1 MFCKR
6 RVKTMASDDVYLRK
20 DVYAADQRAII
31 AEMQRGN
38 SEVLRVLEQFRSE
51 NKAAL
56 EQLRSENKA
65 ALEQLRSEN
74 KAAISELR
82 TDMNDRFNQVDTR
95 IGKLEAQV
103 VVLSGRVRE
112 LERSM
117 TSMHSYW
124 IIGISFVS
132 LVIVIATVLQPML
145 RYIRMFW
152 KPKPTITREQIEALI
167 DAKLST
173 KQ

>member
-1 MFCKR
+1 
-6 RVKTMASDDVYLRK
+6 MASDDVYLRK

-38 SEVLRVLEQFRSE
+38 AEVLRVLEQFRSE
-51 NKAAL
+51 TKEAIN
-56 EQLRSENKA
+56 QLRSETK
-65 ALEQLRSEN
+65 E
-74 KAAISELR
+74 AINQLR
-82 TDMNDRFNQVDTR
+82 TDMNDRFNQVDAR
-95 IGKLEAQV
+95 IGKLESQV

-152 KPKPTITREQIEALI
+152 KPKPTITLEQVEALI
-167 DAKLST
+167 DAKLSP

>member
-1 MFCKR
+1 
-6 RVKTMASDDVYLRK
+6 MASDDVYLRK

-38 SEVLRVLEQFRSE
+38 SEVLRVLEQF
-51 NKAAL
+51 
-56 EQLRSENKA
+56 RSENKA

>member
-1 MFCKR
+1 
-6 RVKTMASDDVYLRK
+6 MASDDVYLRK

-56 EQLRSENKA
+56 EQLRSENK
-65 ALEQLRSEN
+65 E
-74 KAAISELR
+74 AISELR

-167 DAKLST
+167 DAKLSP